1 MSVKKKDR
9 HVSKQEATQKSRK
22 LVHQLLIITR
32 PEMYDKTGKVI
43 RKAGLLGKGQPFQV
57 FGLEILHL
65 AKLIHSYCYQASQI
79 NLKDKA
85 TLDKRN
91 EYHKKALEQC
101 YSILRQLD
109 LCIFEY
115 AQKSKKKRKSFG
127 YVAYLTSD
135 TVSSIQDRLNR
146 DKLIYEQGY
155 KEKPVKVRRY
165 R

>member
-22 LVHQLLIITR
+22 LVHQLLILIH
-32 PEMYDKTGKVI
+32 PEEYDKTGKVI

-57 FGLEILHL
+57 FGLDILRSG
-65 AKLIHSYCYQASQI
+65 KLVHSYCYQASQI
-79 NLKDKA
+79 NLKDKS
-85 TLDKRN
+85 TLDRRN
-91 EYHKKALEQC
+91 EYHHKALDQC
-101 YSILRQLD
+101 RSILRQLD

-115 AQKSKKKRKSFG
+115 ASKSKKKRKSFG
-127 YVAYLTSD
+127 YVAYLVND
-135 TVSSIQDRLNR
+135 VILSIQDRLNR